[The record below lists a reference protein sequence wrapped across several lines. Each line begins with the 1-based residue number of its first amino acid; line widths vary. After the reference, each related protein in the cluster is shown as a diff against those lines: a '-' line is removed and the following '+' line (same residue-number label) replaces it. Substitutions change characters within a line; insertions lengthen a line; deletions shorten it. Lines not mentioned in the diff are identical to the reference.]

1 MSAPRWDAIVI
12 GSGIGGL
19 ACAAALAKCG
29 RKVLVLEQ
37 HFLAGGLTQTF
48 SREGYTWDV
57 GLHYLGDLGPQGHAL
72 LGWLSDDGIEI
83 APTGAAFDTVHFP
96 EGFEFSYVSP
106 PEAARGALQKA
117 FPRSAGEIDAFFAAL
132 EGAGRAAMAMFQ
144 ARALPKPIGAV
155 VRWWKRD
162 AFARW
167 VARTTEEVLAETIS
181 DPKLRAVLTAQWPDH
196 GGSPRRGS
204 FAMHAAVM
212 RHFLAGSR
220 YPVGG
225 AAVFAKAL
233 VPVIGRAGGAV
244 MLKARVERLLLEGGR
259 VSGVR
264 LADGTEHRAA
274 SVVSA
279 AGARNT
285 VEQLLP
291 PEQRTAS
298 WTRDIL
304 SMELTPCH
312 VGLYLGLAGDLR
324 AAGATTANHWIY
336 ATWDTNASTW
346 REPERNDPPA
356 MFVSFASLKDPAHE
370 PGPEQRHTAEA
381 VAWVD
386 WETFAPW
393 QDSSPGHRP
402 PEYERYKAML
412 GERLLEYFKRCFPR
426 LAPLVRVCEVST
438 PLTMVHYTRTPHGA
452 VYSLAP
458 TPARFLSRSLG
469 TRTPLKGL
477 YLAGQDAMS
486 PGVTGAMMG
495 GIMAAGAIAPQVFRR
510 LAR

>member
-1 MSAPRWDAIVI
+1 MLWDAIVI

-29 RKVLVLEQ
+29 RKALVLEQ

-57 GLHYLGDLGPQGHAL
+57 GLHYLGDLGPQGKAL

-83 APTGAAFDTVHFP
+83 APTEAAFDTVHFP
-96 EGFEFSYVSP
+96 EGFEFSYLSP
-106 PEAARGALQKA
+106 PQATRDALQRT
-117 FPRSAGEIDAFFAAL
+117 FPASAVEIDAFFAAL

-144 ARALPKPIGAV
+144 ARALPRPAGAL

-167 VARTTEEVLAETIS
+167 VARTTEEVLAEIVS

-225 AAVFAKAL
+225 AAAFAKAL
-233 VPVIGRAGGAV
+233 VPAIERAGGAV
-244 MLKARVERLLLEGGR
+244 VLKARVERLLLEGGR
-259 VSGVR
+259 VAGVG
-264 LADGTEHRAA
+264 LADGTEQRAA

-285 VEQLLP
+285 VERLLP
-291 PEQRTAS
+291 PEQRTAP
-298 WTRDIL
+298 WARDIL

-336 ATWDTNASTW
+336 TTWDTNASTW

-356 MFVSFASLKDPAHE
+356 MFVSFPSLKDPAHQ
-370 PGPEQRHTAEA
+370 PGPEQRHTAEV
-381 VAWVD
+381 VAWAD

-393 QDSSPGHRP
+393 QDSSPGQRP
-402 PEYERYKAML
+402 PEYERHKAML
-412 GERLLEYFKRCFPR
+412 GERLLGYFKRCFPR

-438 PLTMVHYTRTPHGA
+438 PLTMVHYTRAPHGA

-510 LAR
+510 LA

>member
-1 MSAPRWDAIVI
+1 VKWDAIVI

-29 RKVLVLEQ
+29 RKALVLEQ

-48 SREGYTWDV
+48 SRQGYTWDV
-57 GLHYLGDLGPQGHAL
+57 GLHYLGDLGPQGKAL
-72 LGWLSDDGIEI
+72 LGWLSDDRIEI
-83 APTGAAFDTVHFP
+83 APTEAAFDTVHFP
-96 EGFEFSYVSP
+96 EGFEFSYLSP
-106 PEAARGALQKA
+106 PEATREALQRK
-117 FPRSAGEIDAFFAAL
+117 FPGSAAEIDAFFAAL
-132 EGAGRAAMAMFQ
+132 EGAGRAAMTMFQ
-144 ARALPKPIGAV
+144 TRALPRPVGAA

-167 VARTTEEVLAETIS
+167 VARTTEEVLAEIVS

-225 AAVFAKAL
+225 AAAFAKAL
-233 VPVIGRAGGAV
+233 VPVIERAGGAV
-244 MLKARVERLLLEGGR
+244 MLKARVERLLLEDGR
-259 VSGVR
+259 VCGVR
-264 LADGTEHRAA
+264 LADGTQHRAT

-291 PEQRTAS
+291 PEQHAAL
-298 WTRDIL
+298 WTREIL
-304 SMELTPCH
+304 QMELTPCH

-324 AAGATTANHWIY
+324 AAGATTSNHWIY
-336 ATWDTNASTW
+336 TTWDTNASTW
-346 REPERNDPPA
+346 REPARNDPPA
-356 MFVSFASLKDPAHE
+356 LFVSFPSLKDPAHD
-370 PGPEQRHTAEA
+370 PGPEQRHTAEV
-381 VAWVD
+381 VAWAD

-393 QDSSPGHRP
+393 QGSSPGHRP

-412 GERLLEYFKRCFPR
+412 GERLLDYFKRCFPR
-426 LAPLVRVCEVST
+426 LAPLVRVSEVST

-510 LAR
+510 LAA

>member
-1 MSAPRWDAIVI
+1 MSDAIVI

-48 SREGYTWDV
+48 TREGYTWDV
-57 GLHYLGDLGPQGHAL
+57 GLHYLGDLGPQGKAL
-72 LGWLSDDGIEI
+72 LDWLSDGGIEI
-83 APTGAAFDTVHFP
+83 APTDAAFDTVHFP

-106 PEAARGALQKA
+106 PAAARDALKKR
-117 FPRSAGEIDAFFAAL
+117 FPGSAGEIDAFFTAL
-132 EGAGRAAMAMFQ
+132 EHAGRAAMAMFQ
-144 ARALPKPIGAV
+144 ARALPRPIAAL

-162 AFARW
+162 AFKRW
-167 VARTTEEVLAETIS
+167 VARTTEEVLREIVS
-181 DPKLRAVLTAQWPDH
+181 DPRLRAVLSAQWPDH
-196 GGSPRRGS
+196 GGSPKRGS

-212 RHFLAGSR
+212 RHFLAGSG

-233 VPVIGRAGGAV
+233 VPVIERAGGKV
-244 MLKARVERLLLEGGR
+244 VLKARVERLLLERGR
-259 VSGVR
+259 VAGVL

-274 SVVSA
+274 AVVSA

-291 PEQRTAS
+291 TEQRAAP
-298 WTRDIL
+298 WARDIL

-336 ATWDTNASTW
+336 GSWDTNAATW
-346 REPERNDPPA
+346 RDPGRSDPPG
-356 MFVSFASLKDPAHE
+356 MFVSFPSLKDPSHV
-370 PGPEQRHTAEA
+370 PGPEQRHTAEV

-393 QDSSPGHRP
+393 QESSPGHRP
-402 PEYERYKAML
+402 PDYERYKAML
-412 GERLLEYFKRCFPR
+412 GERLLDYFKRCFPR
-426 LAPLVRVCEVST
+426 LAPLVRLCEVST
-438 PLTMVHYTRTPHGA
+438 PLTMVHYTRTPLGA

-458 TPARFLSRSLG
+458 TPARFLSKSLG

-495 GIMAAGAIAPQVFRR
+495 GVMAAGALAPQVFRR
-510 LAR
+510 LG

>member
-1 MSAPRWDAIVI
+1 VNDTIVI

-19 ACAAALAKCG
+19 ACAAALARCG

-57 GLHYLGDLGPQGHAL
+57 GLHYLGDMQDEGRHL
-72 LGWLSDDGIEI
+72 LDWLSAGAIRL
-83 APTGAAFDTVHFP
+83 APTEAAFDRVHFP
-96 EGFEFSYVSP
+96 GGFEFDYVSP
-106 PEAARGALQKA
+106 AEATREALKRK
-117 FPRSAGEIDAFFAAL
+117 FPASAGEVDAFFAAL
-132 EGAGRAAMAMFQ
+132 DDGQRAARVMFQ
-144 ARALPKPIGAV
+144 ARALPAPLAAAYL
-155 VRWWKRD
+155 WWKRG
-162 AFARW
+162 ALERW
-167 VARTTEEVLAETIS
+167 VARTTGEVLAATVR
-181 DPKLRAVLTAQWPDH
+181 DPKLRAVLSAQWPDH
-196 GGSPRRGS
+196 GGSPKRGS

-225 AAVFAKAL
+225 AGAFAKAL
-233 VPVIGRAGGAV
+233 VPVIERAGGEV
-244 MLKARVERLLLEGGR
+244 RLKARVERLLVEDGR
-259 VSGVR
+259 VAGVR
-264 LADGTEHRAA
+264 LADGSEHRAKA
-274 SVVSA
+274 VISA

-285 VEQLLP
+285 VEAMLP
-291 PEQRTAS
+291 AELRESPWAREIAS
-298 WTRDIL
+298 L
-304 SMELTPCH
+304 PLTPCH

-336 ATWDTNASTW
+336 GGWDTNASTW
-346 REPERNDPPA
+346 RDPERSDPPA
-356 MFVSFASLKDPAHE
+356 MFVSFPSLKDPSHQ
-370 PGPEQRHTAEA
+370 PGPEQRHTAEV

-402 PEYERYKAML
+402 PEYERYKAIL
-412 GERLLEYFKRCFPR
+412 GERLLGYFKRCFPR
-426 LAPLVRVCEVST
+426 LAPLVRLCEVST

-458 TPARFLSRSLG
+458 TPARFLSKSLG
-469 TRTPLKGL
+469 VRTPVKGL

-495 GIMAAGAIAPQVFRR
+495 GIMAAGALAPQVFRR
-510 LAR
+510 LTG